1 MYANDFHLSLIVAI
15 QNLENMDH
23 SAFDTLFKKNVPHL
37 LEKIFF
43 LLDYESYKLCLKVS
57 IVWKDLLTSQS
68 FQMRGRSVFHKDI
81 LRDGMRLW
89 LAAKAGD
96 KDKARELLS
105 TGMVNVDSCIASTMS
120 RSALSVA
127 AYFGQK
133 GMVQLLFSKGADINK
148 KDLTG
153 KCPIHNA
160 AERGKFDTVRLLIVL
175 GAEPPLTMLAYNG
188 QKAIIQ
194 MLLRA
199 GANPNMRDSEG
210 HTALTRAALKG
221 HEDIVRLLLQNRA
234 KLNEGDQYGNTPL
247 NSAARCGYNNVVQQ
261 LIDGGADL
269 SKGDLWGQT
278 PLFNA
283 TMSNKTDIV
292 KLLIDNGA
300 DQNISNDNNLT
311 PLSYARMK
319 GFSDIINILKN
330 QGPPGQ

>member
-1 MYANDFHLSLIVAI
+1 
-15 QNLENMDH
+15 MDH

-153 KCPIHNA
+153 NCPIHKA
-160 AERGKFDTVRLLIVL
+160 AEQGHFDTVRLLINL
-175 GAEPPLTMLAYNG
+175 GAQPALTLLAYNG
-188 QKAIIQ
+188 QKTSLQ
-194 MLLRA
+194 MLLLA
-199 GANPNMRDSEG
+199 GADPNMRDSDG
-210 HTALTRAALKG
+210 HTALTRAALMS
-221 HEDIVRLLLQNRA
+221 HEDIVRLLLQSNA
-234 KLNEGDQYGNTPL
+234 NPNEGDQYDNTPL
-247 NSAARCGYNNVVQQ
+247 HAAAREGSKRTAQL
-261 LIDGGADL
+261 LIDGGADPNKRNI
-269 SKGDLWGQT
+269 SART
-278 PLFNA
+278 PIYSAICRNRKD
-283 TMSNKTDIV
+283 MV
-292 KLLIDNGA
+292 KFLMDNGA
-300 DQNISNDNNLT
+300 DTNISDEFFMT
-311 PLSYARMK
+311 PILYARSF
-319 GFSDIINILKN
+319 GYSDIANILYR
-330 QGPPGQ
+330 GPRLL